1 MSLLKK
7 FAKDTAIYGIAAVL
21 PKVVNVLLVRLHTGI
36 LPPKAYSDN
45 TQFYVYAVYFNV
57 LLTYGMETAFF
68 RFFTKNKDNSRVAQ
82 TAFTSILLSSL
93 FFLVILLGVSR
104 SIADFLNIRVNYFQI
119 LVSILI
125 LDALVVIPYAYLRV
139 TNRPKRFAFYRIFN
153 ISIYALL
160 NIALLWGVPY
170 LIRKGSLDLQW
181 VNTYEAHPKVIYIFV
196 ANLVA
201 SILTFLAFIPIL
213 LKFRLGI
220 DKNLLKKML
229 TYGLP
234 IMIAGLAYATNENLD
249 KLLIGNMLD
258 KDSMGV
264 YAAVYK
270 IGVFMSLY
278 VTAFKLGAEPFFF
291 STHKDEN
298 AKEQYAKILLW
309 FTILG
314 AVFLVGIMA
323 FLNIISHLLIGQ
335 SVYLKALD
343 IVPVILTAY
352 LLFGVYNNLS
362 VWYKLTDKTRYAMY
376 LSVLGAVITIVFN
389 ILMIPR
395 IGYMA
400 SAWATLAAYGSMTLV
415 SYYLG
420 NKHYKVPY
428 ETGKIIF
435 YVLSAGLTGW
445 LMHAYFSDQLAIKIG
460 ILLLYAGMILIL
472 ERKEIKQVIH
482 PEKPNKQ

>member
-1 MSLLKK
+1 M
-7 FAKDTAIYGIAAVL
+7 
-21 PKVVNVLLVRLHTGI
+21 
-36 LPPKAYSDN
+36 
-45 TQFYVYAVYFNV
+45 
-57 LLTYGMETAFF
+57 
-68 RFFTKNKDNSRVAQ
+68 
-82 TAFTSILLSSL
+82 
-93 FFLVILLGVSR
+93 
-104 SIADFLNIRVNYFQI
+104 
-119 LVSILI
+119 
-125 LDALVVIPYAYLRV
+125 
-139 TNRPKRFAFYRIFN
+139 
-153 ISIYALL
+153 
-160 NIALLWGVPY
+160 
-170 LIRKGSLDLQW
+170 QW
-181 VNTYEAHPKVIYIFV
+181 IEVYEAHPKVIYIFI

-201 SILTFLAFIPIL
+201 SILTFMAFIPIL

-220 DKNLLKKML
+220 DKGLLKKML
-229 TYGLP
+229 KYGLP

-258 KDSMGV
+258 KDSMGI

-314 AVFLVGIMA
+314 AIFLVGIMA

-335 SVYLKALD
+335 NVYLKALD

-376 LSVLGAVITIVFN
+376 LSVMGAIITIVFN
-389 ILMIPR
+389 ILMIPK

-445 LMHAYFSDQLAIKIG
+445 LMHAYFSEQLAIKIG

-482 PEKPNKQ
+482 PEKTDKQ